1 MATITFS
8 QGQFFHPYYGWFDK
22 EHDLP
27 NYAHRSGLVNEKIGA
42 EHFIGADH
50 QLYDVAQKITQTI
63 IEQSPNS
70 KMAQR
75 LAEYDPAT
83 AVFEEAPIIDVY
95 EQRDLSYYLDGTTK
109 LAGSYAFV
117 YEGNT
122 MTVKFDFGRPAGN
135 DPIDVVALYEEHRAN
150 IQSLKK
156 QGFHDDTVKMLM
168 DAVNEAFVNTRCS
181 GLEGQL
187 MHFNPGMSRDQAKDV
202 TKSFFEEYIRVRN
215 GASSM
220 KSAMIT
226 AGNALK
232 SQGLMHSRVDVTTD
246 DSRKVGQSQKVIDA
260 FDELDA
266 YVAASPEHQ
275 KRMAEMAA
283 FTPLDVNAI
292 KDTTTWDPLETHI
305 RNIDALNRVDY
316 SKNTTMSDIEKEAR
330 SLSIVFRVRGD
341 QIIDYAHRYE
351 EIMGQLDSK
360 LSSGEISQE
369 HYDRYRADLDTAF
382 IKTHNLNIKGQAMAA
397 GLSESKAT
405 ELAIAFSEEYVK
417 IRGQAKPDEIDAAGI
432 ANAALQKIES
442 QGWPSF
448 SLYSSENRATVS
460 SDDPWYAMMA
470 ENALY
475 WQNTPQPYEHW

>member
-1 MATITFS
+1 MNITFS
-8 QGQFFHPYYGWFDK
+8 QGQFFHPRYGWFDK
-22 EHDLP
+22 EPALP

-95 EQRDLSYYLDGTTK
+95 EQRDLSYYLDGQTK
-109 LAGSYAFV
+109 FAGSYAFV

-122 MTVKFDFGRPAGN
+122 MTAKVDFQPRGT
-135 DPIDVVALYEEHRAN
+135 DPIDVVSHYEEHRAN

-156 QGFHDDTVKMLM
+156 QGFHDDTINMLM
-168 DAVNEAFVNTRCS
+168 QALDEAFVNMRS
-181 GLEGQL
+181 GGFEGRLLHFDRSLSPDQL
-187 MHFNPGMSRDQAKDV
+187 KNV
-202 TKSFFEEYIRVRN
+202 TKSFYEEYLRVRG
-215 GASSM
+215 GAGSM
-220 KSAMIT
+220 KNAMIA
-226 AGNALK
+226 AGNTLK
-232 SQGLMHSRVDVTTD
+232 SQGLFDARFDVTTPD
-246 DSRKVGQSQKVIDA
+246 RVFAPS
-260 FDELDA
+260 
-266 YVAASPEHQ
+266 SPEHQ
-275 KRMAEMAA
+275 KNLAELAK
-283 FTPLDVNAI
+283 FTPLKIDPNAP
-292 KDTTTWDPLETHI
+292 KPAWDPADIHI
-305 RNIDALNRVDY
+305 RDINRWIPDY
-316 SKNTTMSDIEKEAR
+316 SKNKTMSEAEKEAR

-341 QIIDYAHRYE
+341 QMIDYARRYE

-405 ELAIAFSEEYVK
+405 ELAEAFSKEYIK

-432 ANAALQKIES
+432 ANATLQKIES

-460 SDDPWYAMMA
+460 GNDPWYAMMA

-475 WQNTPQPYEHW
+475 WQNTPQPYEYW